1 MTLDLG
7 KAKDIEMDIKI
18 DETKP
23 RIQKFMPLPHNVR
36 TQVRQILDQM
46 IEFGII
52 RECHEQSLFCSNL
65 LVTKKKEKSQ
75 IRILLDGRLLNNAT
89 IRLRTNLVTQ
99 MEVFSHLSGNKFV
112 STIDVSHAVTFI
124 CMLTL

>member
-52 RECHEQSLFCSNL
+52 RECHEPSLFCSNL

-124 CMLTL
+124 CMLWY

>member
-52 RECHEQSLFCSNL
+52 REFHEPSLFCSNL

-75 IRILLDGRLLNNAT
+75 IRILLDGRLQNNAT
-89 IRLRTNLVTQ
+89 IRLPTNLVTQ
-99 MEVFSHLSGNKFV
+99 MEKEVFSHLSGKKFV

-124 CMLTL
+124 YF